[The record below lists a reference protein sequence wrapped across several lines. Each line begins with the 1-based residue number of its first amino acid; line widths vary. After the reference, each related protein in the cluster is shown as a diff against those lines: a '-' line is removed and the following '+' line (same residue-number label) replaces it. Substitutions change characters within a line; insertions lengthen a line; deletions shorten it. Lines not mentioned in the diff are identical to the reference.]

1 MHLIRG
7 SFMSKNHKFKD
18 QVVIITGASSGIGRA
33 AALEF
38 AKQGAKIV
46 LVSRSVEKLNA
57 VADEIREINK
67 NVLVAPADVSSS
79 EQVGAMVNEV
89 LAKYGRIDIVFN
101 NAGSSYVGR
110 IEDESFIEDV
120 KKMMEVDY
128 YGTIYVTKEVLPVMK
143 NQGSGHIM
151 NMSSVV
157 GRKAFPHFGGYSSA
171 MHAIS
176 AFTDSLR
183 QELAGTGI
191 NVSIIHPALTQTPLL
206 DHVKQ
211 EDMPPP
217 FRAMTPISVESVA
230 KAVINGVYYNQA
242 RIIVPFQPRVLIL
255 ADAISQRIGDLIV
268 RGLSNKIFAR
278 LLGTYRGKLYHEY
291 RY

>member
-1 MHLIRG
+1 
-7 SFMSKNHKFKD
+7 MSKQDRFKD

-38 AKQGAKIV
+38 AKQGAKTV
-46 LVSRSVEKLNA
+46 LVSRSAETLNA
-57 VADEIREINK
+57 VADEIREFNQE
-67 NVLVAPADVSSS
+67 VLVIPTDVASSD
-79 EQVGAMVNEV
+79 QVGEMVHKV
-89 LAKYGRIDIVFN
+89 SKSYGRVDVLFN

-110 IEDESFIEDV
+110 IDEENFIGNTR
-120 KKMMEVDY
+120 KMMEVDY
-128 YGTIYVTKEVLPVMK
+128 FGTVYVTKEVLKVMK
-143 NQGSGHIM
+143 KQGSGHIM

-183 QELAGTGI
+183 QELSGSNI

-206 DHVKQ
+206 DHVKP

-217 FRAMTPISVESVA
+217 FRAMTPITVESVA
-230 KAVINGVYYNQA
+230 KAVINGVYYNQT
-242 RIIVPFQPRVLIL
+242 RIILPYQPRILIAL
-255 ADAISQRIGDLIV
+255 DAISPRIGDLV
-268 RGLSNKIFAR
+268 VKGLSNKIFSR

-291 RY
+291 KYQ